1 MSIETAARRPSP
13 AAPSQRSRR
22 RRRGIDAPQRR
33 AGWVL
38 SIPAL
43 IHIAVFLVIP
53 MGMVVALSFTD
64 YSFTG
69 AYQWIGGANFQE
81 LWNDDRFRT
90 ALINTVLYSLVTVP
104 FAMALAL
111 LIALGLNAKLKAR
124 PFYRVAFYM
133 PQVTAT
139 VAVATVW
146 LWIYQP
152 DVGLGNQVLGL
163 VGLGPVPWL
172 TSTTT
177 ALPSLMLVGIW
188 QGLGAKMVVYLA
200 ALQNVNR
207 ELVEAAQLDGA
218 NRWQVFWN
226 VTWPALAPAQFFVLV
241 TSVISSFQVFELV
254 YVMTKGGPVD
264 STTVLTYEI
273 YKNAFQGLR
282 LGYASA
288 ESVILVVVI
297 GLVTLIGLRLQ
308 RGASDV

>member
-1 MSIETAARRPSP
+1 
-13 AAPSQRSRR
+13 
-22 RRRGIDAPQRR
+22 
-33 AGWVL
+33 
-38 SIPAL
+38 
-43 IHIAVFLVIP
+43 
-53 MGMVVALSFTD
+53 
-64 YSFTG
+64 
-69 AYQWIGGANFQE
+69 
-81 LWNDDRFRT
+81 
-90 ALINTVLYSLVTVP
+90 
-104 FAMALAL
+104 
-111 LIALGLNAKLKAR
+111 
-124 PFYRVAFYM
+124 
-133 PQVTAT
+133 
-139 VAVATVW
+139 
-146 LWIYQP
+146 
-152 DVGLGNQVLGL
+152 
-163 VGLGPVPWL
+163 
-172 TSTTT
+172 
-177 ALPSLMLVGIW
+177 VGIW

-218 NRWQVFWN
+218 NRWQVFWS